1 MVTFMANFATIMLF
15 GAVFSEHKELT
26 KTTLAHEAVHV
37 TQYQTLFSL
46 GLFFAVGMM
55 FACFAFDIRSWW
67 MLSLI
72 LIPILLYY
80 VYYGIEYLIRL
91 IIYRDRDRAYRM
103 IAFEQ
108 EAYDLQ
114 QEWVKPCT
122 ERRSAC
128 SFSFF
133 KYYRNSNQLKI
144 LSIKTPPPSFT
155 AERRL
160 P

>member
-1 MVTFMANFATIMLF
+1 MKVFYQSKIAKLVTFIANFATIMLF
-15 GAVFSEHKELT
+15 GAVFTEHKELT

-37 TQYQTLFSL
+37 TQYQTLFTL
-46 GLFFAVGMM
+46 GLSIAVGVM
-55 FACFAFDIRSWW
+55 FTCFGFDVYGFW

-72 LIPILLYY
+72 AIPIFLYY
-80 VYYGIEYLIRL
+80 AWYLIEYLIRL

-114 QEWVKPCT
+114 QEWLKPCQ
-122 ERRSAC
+122 ERRSAY

-133 KYYRNSNQLKI
+133 RYYRDSN
-144 LSIKTPPPSFT
+144 
-155 AERRL
+155 R
-160 P
+160 

>member
-1 MVTFMANFATIMLF
+1 MKVFYQSKIAKLVTFMAGFATVMLF
-15 GAVFSEHKELT
+15 GAVFTEYKKLT
-26 KTTLAHEAVHV
+26 KTSLAHEAVHV

-46 GLFFAVGMM
+46 GLFIAIGGM
-55 FACFAFDIRSWW
+55 FTCFAFDILSWW

-80 VYYGIEYLIRL
+80 AYYLIEYLIRL
-91 IIYRDRDRAYRM
+91 IIYRDRDKAYRM

-114 QEWVKPCT
+114 HEWMKPCQ
-122 ERRSAC
+122 ERRSSF

-133 KYYRNSNQLKI
+133 KYYRKNSN
-144 LSIKTPPPSFT
+144 
-155 AERRL
+155 R
-160 P
+160 

>member
-1 MVTFMANFATIMLF
+1 MKVYYNSKIAKFVTFLADFATIMLF
-15 GAVFSEHKELT
+15 GAVFTEHKELT

-37 TQYQTLFSL
+37 TQYQTCFML
-46 GLFFAVGMM
+46 GLCIDLITLFT
-55 FACFAFDIRSWW
+55 CFGFDCYGWW

-72 LIPILLYY
+72 AIPIFLYY
-80 VYYGIEYLIRL
+80 VYYLIEYLIRL

-128 SFSFF
+128 SFSYM
-133 KYYRNSNQLKI
+133 KYYRKNSN
-144 LSIKTPPPSFT
+144 
-155 AERRL
+155 R
-160 P
+160 

>member
-1 MVTFMANFATIMLF
+1 MKVYYNSKIAKLVTFIANFATVMLF

-26 KTTLAHEAVHV
+26 KTTLAHESVHV
-37 TQYQTLFSL
+37 TQYQTLFTL
-46 GLFFAVGMM
+46 GLSIAVGIM
-55 FACFAFDIRSWW
+55 FICFGFDAYGWW
-67 MLSLI
+67 MLSLT

-80 VYYGIEYLIRL
+80 VYYLIEFLIRL

-122 ERRSAC
+122 ERRSAY

-133 KYYRNSNQLKI
+133 KYYRKYSN
-144 LSIKTPPPSFT
+144 
-155 AERRL
+155 R
-160 P
+160 